1 MSQADPAGTSSTKRT
16 AIETVRDEIKRR
28 IFNFTL
34 KPDERL
40 HVDNLRRQFDV
51 STATLREALSRLM
64 TDQLVVS
71 ESQRGFYVRGLSLAD
86 FEAISSARAI
96 IEVAALRESLQH
108 RDDNWEGELFAAFHK
123 LKLVEDRMLG
133 KNDFTVASEWH
144 RRNSEFHDCL
154 VVNCHN
160 EWLIRYRS
168 QLHEHSRRYLRLAL
182 GNNRAHR
189 DVRVEHLNI
198 FESAIRGDI
207 EACAGYL
214 EQHIS
219 KSVAD
224 VSQNLE
230 QVADGD
236 DFLKSAYATAADS
249 AGEPGAEPQS
259 E

>member
-1 MSQADPAGTSSTKRT
+1 MSQADPASTSNPKRT
-16 AIETVRDEIKRR
+16 AIETVQEEIKRR
-28 IFNFTL
+28 IFNFAL

-51 STATLREALSRLM
+51 STATVREALSRLM

-86 FEAISSARAI
+86 FQAISSARAI

-133 KNDFTVASEWH
+133 KNDLTVASEWH
-144 RRNSEFHDCL
+144 RRNLTFHDCL
-154 VVNCHN
+154 VANCHN

-189 DVRVEHLNI
+189 DVREEHRNI
-198 FESAIRGDI
+198 FDSAIRGDVD
-207 EACAGYL
+207 ACAAYL
-214 EQHIS
+214 EQHIY

-224 VSQNLE
+224 VSRNLV
-230 QVADGD
+230 QVAQGG
-236 DFLKSAYATAADS
+236 DFLASAYTTAADT
-249 AGEPGAEPQS
+249 APEAAD
-259 E
+259 